1 MIRPLADNVLLVL
14 EPDTPKQTA
23 AGVFTVRLQEKGEA
37 YGNRIGYVLAVGP
50 GHYVPR
56 KYRDTKADEANVVE
70 TGKFQPTSTQP
81 GERVVIR
88 VTAGDRYEYT
98 KRQDFADMYA
108 ARLTEWGI
116 SLDSAEFRVVREA
129 EILAVIEGDSEV
141 REGAAAAE

>member
-23 AGVFTVRLQEKGEA
+23 AGVYTVQLQEKGKA

-56 KYRDTKADEANVVE
+56 KYRDQGDPIE
-70 TGKFQPTSTQP
+70 TTKFQATTTQP

-108 ARLTEWGI
+108 ARLAEWGI
-116 SLDSAEFRVVREA
+116 PFDSAEFRVVRED
-129 EILAVIEGDSEV
+129 EVLAVIEDSEV